1 MAKDHDLTR
10 IAADLASLIE
20 LLDGTDTG
28 VAALCLKIAR
38 MELLMKIHNMA
49 DQEFRAICDQM
60 ESALA
65 AHGLDAAQ

>member
-10 IAADLASLIE
+10 IAADLASLSE

-38 MELLMKIHNMA
+38 MELLMKIHNVA
-49 DQEFRAICDQM
+49 DEEFRAICDQM
-60 ESALA
+60 ESTLA